1 MTQQQS
7 RRCSSG
13 TAVGAERAPAGCHG
27 MVEALAAVGLDPDL
41 VVGTSVGSLN
51 GAVVAEHKDLAVA

>member
-1 MTQQQS
+1 
-7 RRCSSG
+7 
-13 TAVGAERAPAGCHG
+13 

-51 GAVVAEHKDLAVA
+51 GAVVAEHEDLAVA